1 MRRGSDFSRRRLL
14 RRMRPERP
22 EFQTMIPSTKEAP
35 MSANQHA
42 LFVVGRISKGERR
55 MIFLRSTPA
64 PPPFTGPFELRAVFV
79 I

>member
-1 MRRGSDFSRRRLL
+1 
-14 RRMRPERP
+14 
-22 EFQTMIPSTKEAP
+22 MIPSTKEAP

-79 I
+79 N